1 MDAGGTSTSTATS
14 ALQKGLVLLCV
25 CAIVAVALAYA
36 SRAFTAWAGDDG
48 LTLQPT
54 GSRYTLVVSQAL
66 GPAERAG
73 VKAGDLVDAR
83 TIRAEIPGLV
93 PNAIDRLTIVRGGR
107 SIQMTIVPAQI
118 AVSWSNRG
126 RFLAELWTALFAL
139 LIALRGKRWAGSAP
153 LALILAVET
162 MGDALWHAV
171 LPLPILTTALQ
182 VVASLTAP
190 VASGLLVWYYTL
202 FGRPLSRVRTIWT
215 TIGYA
220 AVAISVIAY
229 NVHHILWGA
238 LLITP
243 QQLPVEFEIF
253 EILITCPIIPT
264 TVCGILAARS
274 AEPRDAQRVGWVVWS
289 YGVIYLFWLLA
300 GPIGPVW
307 AGLNPA
313 LPGVIWQIENA
324 AHLFVPIG
332 LTYAALSQRLF
343 DIGFVV
349 NRAAV
354 FAALSVVVVACFV
367 LLEWLLGKWFED
379 VSHTTSLALN
389 AALALGLGLSMRFL
403 HQRVDAGVDAVFFR
417 KRYENER
424 ALRRFAHEAS
434 FITSSDVLLDRT
446 VAEIG
451 DHSEASFAEIRLADD
466 LPPNDPAVL
475 ALQAWREPVD
485 LTRYRSI
492 LPGEYAFPMLA
503 HAEFI
508 GAILCGEKKNGERYA
523 PDEIEALKDVAH
535 GVAISLRG
543 LGLGGARHDL
553 LLEILAKVNA
563 IEMMSSFNGGST
575 QVAPQ
580 SGTP

>member
-14 ALQKGLVLLCV
+14 ALTKGLVLLCV

-54 GSRYTLVVSQAL
+54 SSRYALIVSQAV

-93 PNAIDRLTIVRGGR
+93 PNAIDRLTVVRGGR

-118 AVSWSNRG
+118 AMSWSNRG

-162 MGDALWHAV
+162 IGDALWHAA

-190 VASGLLVWYYTL
+190 IASGLLVWYYAL

-215 TIGYA
+215 TIAYA
-220 AVAISVIAY
+220 TVAISVIAY

-289 YGVIYLFWLLA
+289 YGVLYLFWLLA

-367 LLEWLLGKWFED
+367 LLEWSLGKWFED
-379 VSHTTSLALN
+379 ASHTTSLALN

-451 DHSEASFAEIRLADD
+451 DHSEASFAEIRLARD
-466 LPPNDPAVL
+466 LPQNDPAVL
-475 ALQAWREPVD
+475 ALQAWREAVD

-508 GAILCGEKKNGERYA
+508 GAILCGEKRNGERYA
-523 PDEIEALKDVAH
+523 PDEIETLMGVAH
-535 GVAISLRG
+535 GVAISLRD
-543 LGLGGARHDL
+543 LGLGCARHDL

-563 IEMMSSFNGGST
+563 IEVRSSLNGST
-575 QVAPQ
+575 RVAPQ